1 VFPYSSHLTPAGK
14 VRRLLYLGSV
24 TTGFVLTL
32 LLSSSV
38 AAAQAAASAATCPS
52 TALSQPF
59 AQWGDSSSYEL
70 IAGGSFEGS
79 LSGWTLSGGAQKVA
93 GSEPYGV
100 TGAVGSFSLGLP
112 VGASAQSP
120 FTCVEAGYK
129 TFRFFARNTG
139 TASKILVQVVYQTP
153 IGLVSVPV
161 GTITSSS
168 GWQPTP
174 AMPTGAAVAGL
185 LMGGTAQMA
194 LRFTALAG
202 TSAIDDVFVDPRM
215 R

>member
-14 VRRLLYLGSV
+14 VRRLLCLGSV

-174 AMPTGAAVAGL
+174 AIPTGAAVAGL

>member
-1 VFPYSSHLTPAGK
+1 VFPYSSHLTSAGK
-14 VRRLLYLGSV
+14 VRRLLCLGSV